1 MRDDLSSRSPKTK
14 LASILAKKGGKYRGS
29 GDDSVMFN
37 VYTGIKF
44 HSMTPDHR
52 GISVNISFDTPPGR
66 PRQSSGRA
74 RAAFWES
81 MGGKRIMQ
89 GGLIALIWSR
99 NSAQDI
105 DVHLGTIASSAK
117 EIAESAR
124 QHEDRVSSR
133 IVFFDPEVEIR
144 ILGVLRHSFIAEAD
158 EIVLVEAPVMYEAI
172 RPFLEGLA
180 TEPETIPFKEY
191 LVHRPRGYFNTHNVQ
206 PPRYTGLPR
215 FKYRLECLFDDGARE
230 AGFKLNMVVNDPDSV
245 EIARNELK
253 NGSRLDGSQ
262 VDAVI
267 SALTREVALI
277 QG

>member
-1 MRDDLSSRSPKTK
+1 MSSRSPKTK

-29 GDDSVMFN
+29 GDGDDSVMFN

-66 PRQSSGRA
+66 ARQSSGRA

-99 NSAQDI
+99 NSARDI

-117 EIAESAR
+117 EIADSAR
-124 QHEDRVSSR
+124 QREDRVSSR
-133 IVFFDPEVEIR
+133 IIFFDPEVEIR
-144 ILGVLRHSFIAEAD
+144 ILNVLRHSFIAEAD

-172 RPFLEGLA
+172 RPFLEGLTA
-180 TEPETIPFKEY
+180 EPETIPFKEY
-191 LVHRPRGYFNTHNVQ
+191 LVHRPRGFFNTHDVK
-206 PPRYTGLPR
+206 PPRYTSFPR
-215 FKYRLECLFDDGARE
+215 FKYRLECLFDAGAKE
-230 AGFKLNMVVNDPDSV
+230 AGFKLDLVVNDPNSV

-262 VDAVI
+262 VDAVV